1 MRHAPLPG
9 RRLPA
14 RLVTLLRASLCA
26 LLRSLSPA
34 RLPALLPALAL
45 LLAACQPAAFVRP
58 DVPVPERWPRQAA
71 GEGVEAERGI
81 EAEQGAT
88 SLGALPWKE
97 ILPAPE
103 LHALIEEALVANA
116 DLRIA
121 IERIELARAQYGI
134 ERAALFPGVNAS
146 AAATRERMPGF
157 DPRENRVGENATVGL
172 SMPAWEIDLWG
183 RLAARSEAARREVLA
198 SAALADGVRTSLVA
212 QLSSLYLELLDL
224 DAQHEI
230 TRRTL
235 DGRRKALRLTRARFD
250 EGVSSILDVRQAE
263 SLLAGSEQAL
273 ADQTRRIA
281 QTENA
286 LATLLGRNPG
296 PIARSARLDALQLP
310 ARLNAGLPS
319 ELLQR
324 RPDILAAEESLRA
337 AGASVDAARKAF
349 LPRITLTTLLGFA
362 STDLGQLFNSGRYAW
377 SLQPAVGLP
386 LFDGGRL
393 QAGVEV
399 AEAQQRILVEQY
411 KATIRQAFREV
422 ADALVAFERLTE
434 QGEATRRVVQA
445 NRERL
450 RVSNARYLAGISSYF
465 EVIDAERQLFDSELA
480 QSQTRRALQQAIV
493 QLYRAL
499 GGGAGGGSG
508 VDMVR
513 G

>member
-1 MRHAPLPG
+1 MR
-9 RRLPA
+9 
-14 RLVTLLRASLCA
+14 RASLPGCP
-26 LLRSLSPA
+26 RS
-34 RLPALLPALAL
+34 ALLPALAL

-58 DVPVPERWPRQAA
+58 DVPVPASWPRQAEVA
-71 GEGVEAERGI
+71 QAEA
-81 EAEQGAT
+81 AA
-88 SLGALPWKE
+88 SLGVQPWRE

-103 LHALIEEALVANA
+103 LHALIEEALAANA

-121 IERIELARAQYGI
+121 IERIELARAQYGV
-134 ERAALFPGVNAS
+134 ERAALFPGVD
-146 AAATRERMPGF
+146 AAASVARERMPGF
-157 DPRENRVGENATVGL
+157 DPRANRIGENAVVGL

-212 QLSSLYLELLDL
+212 QVSSLYLDLLDL

-273 ADQTRRIA
+273 ADQARRIA

-286 LATLLGRNPG
+286 LAILLGRNPG
-296 PIARSARLDALQLP
+296 PIARSARLDELRTP
-310 ARLNAGLPS
+310 ARLEAGLPA

-324 RPDILAAEESLRA
+324 RPDIRAAEQNLRA
-337 AGASVDAARKAF
+337 AGASVEAARKAF

-362 STDLGQLFNSGRYAW
+362 STDLGQLFDSDRYAW
-377 SLQPAVGLP
+377 SLQPTLGLP

-434 QGEATRRVVQA
+434 QRAATRRLVHA

-450 RVSNARYLAGISSYF
+450 RASKARYLAGISSYF
-465 EVIDAERQLFDSELA
+465 EVIDAERQLFDSELGLA
-480 QSQTRRALQQAIV
+480 QATRGAQQAVV

-499 GGGAGGGSG
+499 GGGAAESSASNS
-508 VDMVR
+508 
-513 G
+513 

>member
-1 MRHAPLPG
+1 MRRAPLPG
-9 RRLPA
+9 RL
-14 RLVTLLRASLCA
+14 
-26 LLRSLSPA
+26 
-34 RLPALLPALAL
+34 LPALSAVLAL

-58 DVPVPERWPRQAA
+58 DVPMPERWPRQAA
-71 GEGVEAERGI
+71 TANVEAEQD
-81 EAEQGAT
+81 AA
-88 SLGALPWKE
+88 SLGALPWRE

-134 ERAALFPGVNAS
+134 ERAALFPGVNATAS
-146 AAATRERMPGF
+146 ATRERMPGF
-157 DPRENRVGENATVGL
+157 DPRENRVGENAVAGL

-235 DGRRKALRLTRARFD
+235 DGRRKALRLTRARFE

-273 ADQTRRIA
+273 ADQARRIA

-296 PIARSARLDALQLP
+296 PITRSGRLDALPSP
-310 ARLNAGLPS
+310 ARLEAGLPS
-319 ELLQR
+319 ALLQR
-324 RPDILAAEESLRA
+324 RPDIRAAEESLRA
-337 AGASVDAARKAF
+337 AGARVDAARKAF

-362 STDLGQLFNSGRYAW
+362 STDLAQLFDSGGYAW
-377 SLQPAVGLP
+377 SLQPAIGLP
-386 LFDGGRL
+386 LFDAGRL
-393 QAGVEV
+393 QAGVEA

-422 ADALVAFERLTE
+422 SDALVALERLTE
-434 QGEATRRVVQA
+434 QGEAARKVVHA

-480 QSQTRRALQQAIV
+480 QSQIRRGLQQAVV

-499 GGGAGGGSG
+499 GGGATST
-508 VDMVR
+508 R

>member
-1 MRHAPLPG
+1 MR
-9 RRLPA
+9 
-14 RLVTLLRASLCA
+14 RASLPGCP
-26 LLRSLSPA
+26 RS
-34 RLPALLPALAL
+34 ALLPALAL

-58 DVPVPERWPRQAA
+58 DVPVPASWPRQAEVA
-71 GEGVEAERGI
+71 QAEA
-81 EAEQGAT
+81 AA
-88 SLGALPWKE
+88 SLGVQPWRE

-103 LHALIEEALVANA
+103 LHALIEEALAANA

-134 ERAALFPGVNAS
+134 ERAALFPGVD
-146 AAATRERMPGF
+146 AAASVARERMPGF
-157 DPRENRVGENATVGL
+157 DPRANRIGENAVVGL

-212 QLSSLYLELLDL
+212 QVSSLYLDLLDL

-273 ADQTRRIA
+273 ADQARRIA

-286 LATLLGRNPG
+286 LAILLGRNPG
-296 PIARSARLDALQLP
+296 PIARSARLDELRTP
-310 ARLNAGLPS
+310 ARLEAGLPA

-324 RPDILAAEESLRA
+324 RPDIRAAEQNLRA
-337 AGASVDAARKAF
+337 AGASVEAARKAF

-362 STDLGQLFNSGRYAW
+362 STDLGQLFDSDRYAW
-377 SLQPAVGLP
+377 SLQPTLGLP

-434 QGEATRRVVQA
+434 QRAATRRLVHA

-450 RVSNARYLAGISSYF
+450 RASKARYLAGISSYF
-465 EVIDAERQLFDSELA
+465 EVIDAERQLFDSELGLA
-480 QSQTRRALQQAIV
+480 QATRGAQQAVV

-499 GGGAGGGSG
+499 GGGAAESSASNT
-508 VDMVR
+508 
-513 G
+513 

>member
-1 MRHAPLPG
+1 MR
-9 RRLPA
+9 
-14 RLVTLLRASLCA
+14 RASLPGCP
-26 LLRSLSPA
+26 RS
-34 RLPALLPALAL
+34 ALLPALAL

-58 DVPVPERWPRQAA
+58 DVPVPASWPRQAEVA
-71 GEGVEAERGI
+71 QAEA
-81 EAEQGAT
+81 AA
-88 SLGALPWKE
+88 SLGVQPWRE

-103 LHALIEEALVANA
+103 LHALIEEALAANA

-134 ERAALFPGVNAS
+134 ERAALFPGVD
-146 AAATRERMPGF
+146 AAASVARERMPGF
-157 DPRENRVGENATVGL
+157 DPRANRIGENAVVGL

-212 QLSSLYLELLDL
+212 QVSSLYLDLLDL
-224 DAQHEI
+224 DAQDEI

-273 ADQTRRIA
+273 ADQARRIA

-286 LATLLGRNPG
+286 LAILLGRNPG
-296 PIARSARLDALQLP
+296 PIARSARLDELRTP
-310 ARLNAGLPS
+310 ARLEAGLPA

-324 RPDILAAEESLRA
+324 RPDIRAAEQNLRA
-337 AGASVDAARKAF
+337 AGASVEAARKAF

-362 STDLGQLFNSGRYAW
+362 STDLGRLFDSDRYAW
-377 SLQPAVGLP
+377 SLQPTLGLP

-434 QGEATRRVVQA
+434 QRAATRRLVHA

-450 RVSNARYLAGISSYF
+450 RASKARYLAGISSYF
-465 EVIDAERQLFDSELA
+465 EVIDAERQLFDSELGLA
-480 QSQTRRALQQAIV
+480 QATRGAQQAVV

-499 GGGAGGGSG
+499 GGGAAESSASNT
-508 VDMVR
+508 
-513 G
+513 

>member
-1 MRHAPLPG
+1 MRRASLPE
-9 RRLPA
+9 RRLPVRLRARLPA
-14 RLVTLLRASLCA
+14 RLR
-26 LLRSLSPA
+26 
-34 RLPALLPALAL
+34 ALLPTLAL
-45 LLAACQPAAFVRP
+45 LLVACQPVAFLRP
-58 DVPVPERWPRQAA
+58 DVPVPESWPRQAA
-71 GEGVEAERGI
+71 PVGVEVEQNIA
-81 EAEQGAT
+81 AEQGAA
-88 SLGALPWKE
+88 SLGALPWRAL
-97 ILPAPE
+97 LPASE
-103 LHALIEEALVANA
+103 LHALIEEALAANA

-134 ERAALFPGVNAS
+134 ERAALFPGVD
-146 AAATRERMPGF
+146 AAASVARERMPGF
-157 DPRENRVGENATVGL
+157 DPRANRIGENAVVGL

-183 RLAARSEAARREVLA
+183 RLAARSEAARRELLA

-212 QLSSLYLELLDL
+212 QVSSLYLDLLDL
-224 DAQHEI
+224 DAQDEI

-273 ADQTRRIA
+273 ADQARRSA

-286 LATLLGRNPG
+286 LAILLGRNPG
-296 PIARSARLDALQLP
+296 PIARSARLDELPTP
-310 ARLNAGLPS
+310 ARLEAGLPA

-324 RPDILAAEESLRA
+324 RPDIRAAEHNLRA
-337 AGASVDAARKAF
+337 AGASVEAARKAF

-362 STDLGQLFNSGRYAW
+362 STDLGQLFDSGRYAW
-377 SLQPAVGLP
+377 SLQPALGLP

-399 AEAQQRILVEQY
+399 AVAQQRILVEQY

-422 ADALVAFERLTE
+422 ADALVAFEHLSE
-434 QGEATRRVVQA
+434 QRAATRRVVYA

-450 RVSNARYLAGISSYF
+450 RVSTARYLAGISSYF
-465 EVIDAERQLFDSELA
+465 EVIDAERQLFDSELGLVDT
-480 QSQTRRALQQAIV
+480 TRGVQQAVV

-499 GGGAGGGSG
+499 GGG
-508 VDMVR
+508 
-513 G
+513 

>member
-1 MRHAPLPG
+1 MR
-9 RRLPA
+9 
-14 RLVTLLRASLCA
+14 RASLPGCP
-26 LLRSLSPA
+26 RS
-34 RLPALLPALAL
+34 ALLPALAL

-58 DVPVPERWPRQAA
+58 DVPVPASWPRQAEVA
-71 GEGVEAERGI
+71 QAEA
-81 EAEQGAT
+81 AA
-88 SLGALPWKE
+88 SLGVQPWRE

-103 LHALIEEALVANA
+103 LHALIEEALAANA

-134 ERAALFPGVNAS
+134 ERAALFPGVD
-146 AAATRERMPGF
+146 AAASVARERMPGF
-157 DPRENRVGENATVGL
+157 DPRANRIGENAVVGL

-212 QLSSLYLELLDL
+212 QVSSLYLDLLDL

-273 ADQTRRIA
+273 ADQARRIA

-286 LATLLGRNPG
+286 LAILLGRNPG
-296 PIARSARLDALQLP
+296 PIARSARLDELRTP
-310 ARLNAGLPS
+310 ARLEAGLPA

-324 RPDILAAEESLRA
+324 RPDIRAAEQNLRA
-337 AGASVDAARKAF
+337 AGASVEAARKAF

-362 STDLGQLFNSGRYAW
+362 STDLGRLFDSDRYAW
-377 SLQPAVGLP
+377 SLQPTLGLP

-434 QGEATRRVVQA
+434 QRAATRRLVHA

-450 RVSNARYLAGISSYF
+450 RASKARYLAGISSYF
-465 EVIDAERQLFDSELA
+465 EVIDAERQLFDSELGLA
-480 QSQTRRALQQAIV
+480 QATRGAQQAVV

-499 GGGAGGGSG
+499 GGGAAESSASNT
-508 VDMVR
+508 
-513 G
+513 

>member
-1 MRHAPLPG
+1 MRRMPPLG
-9 RRLPA
+9 HRLPVHLA
-14 RLVTLLRASLCA
+14 A
-26 LLRSLSPA
+26 LLGALVPA

-45 LLAACQPAAFVRP
+45 LLAACQPVAFVRP
-58 DVPVPERWPRQAA
+58 DMPVPERWPRQAA
-71 GEGVEAERGI
+71 QEGT
-81 EAEQGAT
+81 EAEQGAA

-157 DPRENRVGENATVGL
+157 DPRENRVGENAVVGL

-235 DGRRKALRLTRARFD
+235 DGRAQGAAPDARALRRGRVVHPRRAPGRIPAGRLGAGARRPGAPHRADRERARHRC
-250 EGVSSILDVRQAE
+250 SAE
-263 SLLAGSEQAL
+263 
-273 ADQTRRIA
+273 T
-281 QTENA
+281 
-286 LATLLGRNPG
+286 PG
-296 PIARSARLDALQLP
+296 PIARSARLDELP
-310 ARLNAGLPS
+310 PRARLDAGLPS
-319 ELLQR
+319 ALLQR
-324 RPDILAAEESLRA
+324 RPDIRAAEESLRA

-362 STDLGQLFNSGRYAW
+362 STELGQLFDSGRHAW
-377 SLQPAVGLP
+377 SLQPSIGLP

-422 ADALVAFERLTE
+422 NDALVAFERLTE
-434 QGEATRRVVQA
+434 QREATRRVVQA

-465 EVIDAERQLFDSELA
+465 EVIDAERQLFDSELGLA
-480 QSQTRRALQQAIV
+480 QVTRGVQQAVV

-499 GGGAGGGSG
+499 GGG
-508 VDMVR
+508 
-513 G
+513 

>member
-1 MRHAPLPG
+1 MR
-9 RRLPA
+9 
-14 RLVTLLRASLCA
+14 RASLPGCP
-26 LLRSLSPA
+26 RS
-34 RLPALLPALAL
+34 ALLPALAL

-58 DVPVPERWPRQAA
+58 DVPVPASWPRQAEVA
-71 GEGVEAERGI
+71 QAEA
-81 EAEQGAT
+81 AA
-88 SLGALPWKE
+88 SLGVLPWRE

-103 LHALIEEALVANA
+103 LHALIEEALAANA

-134 ERAALFPGVNAS
+134 ERAALFPGVD
-146 AAATRERMPGF
+146 AAASVARERMPGF
-157 DPRENRVGENATVGL
+157 DPRANRIGENAVVGL

-212 QLSSLYLELLDL
+212 QVSSLYLDLLDL
-224 DAQHEI
+224 DAQDEI

-273 ADQTRRIA
+273 ADQARRIA

-286 LATLLGRNPG
+286 LAILLGRNPG
-296 PIARSARLDALQLP
+296 PIARSARLDELRTP
-310 ARLNAGLPS
+310 ARLEAGLPA

-324 RPDILAAEESLRA
+324 RPDIRAAEQNLRA
-337 AGASVDAARKAF
+337 AGASVEAARKAF

-362 STDLGQLFNSGRYAW
+362 STDLGQLFDSDRYAW
-377 SLQPAVGLP
+377 SLQPTLGLP

-434 QGEATRRVVQA
+434 QRDATIEVGDA
-445 NRERL
+445 NREHL
-450 RVSNARYLAGISSYF
+450 RVSTARYLAGISSYF
-465 EVIDAERQLFDSELA
+465 EVIDAERQLFDSELGLA
-480 QSQTRRALQQAIV
+480 QATRGAQQAVV

-499 GGGAGGGSG
+499 GGGAAESSASNT
-508 VDMVR
+508 
-513 G
+513 

>member
-1 MRHAPLPG
+1 MR
-9 RRLPA
+9 
-14 RLVTLLRASLCA
+14 RASLPGCP
-26 LLRSLSPA
+26 RS
-34 RLPALLPALAL
+34 ALLPALAL

-58 DVPVPERWPRQAA
+58 DVPVPASWPRQAEVA
-71 GEGVEAERGI
+71 QAEA
-81 EAEQGAT
+81 AA
-88 SLGALPWKE
+88 SLGVQPWRE

-103 LHALIEEALVANA
+103 LHALIEEALAANA

-121 IERIELARAQYGI
+121 IERIELARAQYGV
-134 ERAALFPGVNAS
+134 ERAALFPGVD
-146 AAATRERMPGF
+146 AAASVARERMPGF
-157 DPRENRVGENATVGL
+157 DPRANRIGENAVVGL

-198 SAALADGVRTSLVA
+198 SAALADGVRTSLIA
-212 QLSSLYLELLDL
+212 QVSSLYLDLLDL

-273 ADQTRRIA
+273 ADQARRIA

-286 LATLLGRNPG
+286 LAILLGRNPG
-296 PIARSARLDALQLP
+296 PIARSARLDELRTP
-310 ARLNAGLPS
+310 ARLEAGLPA

-324 RPDILAAEESLRA
+324 RPDIRAAEQNLRA
-337 AGASVDAARKAF
+337 AGASVEAARKAF

-362 STDLGQLFNSGRYAW
+362 STDLGQLFDSDRYAW
-377 SLQPAVGLP
+377 SLQPTLGLP

-434 QGEATRRVVQA
+434 QRAATRRLVHA

-450 RVSNARYLAGISSYF
+450 RASKARYLAGISSYF
-465 EVIDAERQLFDSELA
+465 EVIDAERQLFDSELGLA
-480 QSQTRRALQQAIV
+480 QATRGAQQAVV

-499 GGGAGGGSG
+499 GGGAAESSASNT
-508 VDMVR
+508 
-513 G
+513 

>member
-1 MRHAPLPG
+1 MR
-9 RRLPA
+9 
-14 RLVTLLRASLCA
+14 RASLPGCP
-26 LLRSLSPA
+26 RS
-34 RLPALLPALAL
+34 ALLPALAL

-58 DVPVPERWPRQAA
+58 DVPVPASWPRQAEVA
-71 GEGVEAERGI
+71 QAEA
-81 EAEQGAT
+81 AA
-88 SLGALPWKE
+88 SLGVQPWRE

-103 LHALIEEALVANA
+103 LHALIEEALAANA

-121 IERIELARAQYGI
+121 IERIELARAQYGV
-134 ERAALFPGVNAS
+134 ERAALFPGVD
-146 AAATRERMPGF
+146 AAASVARERMPGF
-157 DPRENRVGENATVGL
+157 DPRANRIGENAVVGL

-212 QLSSLYLELLDL
+212 QVSSLYLDLLDL

-273 ADQTRRIA
+273 ADQARRIA

-286 LATLLGRNPG
+286 LAILLGRNPG
-296 PIARSARLDALQLP
+296 PIARSARLDELRTP
-310 ARLNAGLPS
+310 ARLEAGLPA

-324 RPDILAAEESLRA
+324 RPDIRAAEQNLRA
-337 AGASVDAARKAF
+337 AGASVEAARKAF

-362 STDLGQLFNSGRYAW
+362 STDLGRLFDSDRYAW
-377 SLQPAVGLP
+377 SLQPTLGLP

-434 QGEATRRVVQA
+434 QRAATRRLVHA

-450 RVSNARYLAGISSYF
+450 RASKARYLAGISSYF
-465 EVIDAERQLFDSELA
+465 EVIDAERQLFDSELGLA
-480 QSQTRRALQQAIV
+480 QATRGAQQAVV

-499 GGGAGGGSG
+499 GGGAAESSASNT
-508 VDMVR
+508 
-513 G
+513 

>member
-1 MRHAPLPG
+1 MR
-9 RRLPA
+9 
-14 RLVTLLRASLCA
+14 RASLPGCP
-26 LLRSLSPA
+26 RS
-34 RLPALLPALAL
+34 ALLPALAL

-58 DVPVPERWPRQAA
+58 DVPVPASWPRQAEVA
-71 GEGVEAERGI
+71 QAEA
-81 EAEQGAT
+81 AA
-88 SLGALPWKE
+88 SLGVQPWRE

-103 LHALIEEALVANA
+103 LHALIEEALAANA

-121 IERIELARAQYGI
+121 IERIELARAQYGV
-134 ERAALFPGVNAS
+134 ERAALFPGVD
-146 AAATRERMPGF
+146 AAASVARERMPGF
-157 DPRENRVGENATVGL
+157 DPRANRIGENAVVGL

-212 QLSSLYLELLDL
+212 QVSSLYLDLLDL

-273 ADQTRRIA
+273 ADQARRIA

-286 LATLLGRNPG
+286 LAILLGRNPG
-296 PIARSARLDALQLP
+296 PIARSARLDELRTP
-310 ARLNAGLPS
+310 ARLEAGLPA

-324 RPDILAAEESLRA
+324 RPDIRAAEQNLRA
-337 AGASVDAARKAF
+337 AGASVEAARKAF

-362 STDLGQLFNSGRYAW
+362 STDLGQLFDSDRYAW
-377 SLQPAVGLP
+377 SLQPTLGLP

-434 QGEATRRVVQA
+434 QRAATRRLVHA

-450 RVSNARYLAGISSYF
+450 RVSKARYLAGISSYF
-465 EVIDAERQLFDSELA
+465 EVIDAERQLFDSELGLA
-480 QSQTRRALQQAIV
+480 QATRGAQQAVV

-499 GGGAGGGSG
+499 GGGAAESSASNT
-508 VDMVR
+508 
-513 G
+513 

>member
-1 MRHAPLPG
+1 MR
-9 RRLPA
+9 
-14 RLVTLLRASLCA
+14 RASLPGCP
-26 LLRSLSPA
+26 RS
-34 RLPALLPALAL
+34 ALLPALAL

-58 DVPVPERWPRQAA
+58 DVPVPASWPRQAEVA
-71 GEGVEAERGI
+71 QAEA
-81 EAEQGAT
+81 AA
-88 SLGALPWKE
+88 SLGVQPWRE

-103 LHALIEEALVANA
+103 LHALIEEALAANA

-121 IERIELARAQYGI
+121 IERIELARAQYGV
-134 ERAALFPGVNAS
+134 ERAALFPGVD
-146 AAATRERMPGF
+146 AAASVARERMPGF
-157 DPRENRVGENATVGL
+157 DPRANRIGENAVVGL

-212 QLSSLYLELLDL
+212 QVSSLYLDLLDL

-273 ADQTRRIA
+273 ADQARRIA

-286 LATLLGRNPG
+286 LAILLGRNPG
-296 PIARSARLDALQLP
+296 PIARSARLDELRTP
-310 ARLNAGLPS
+310 ARLEAGLPA

-324 RPDILAAEESLRA
+324 RPDIRAAEQNLRA
-337 AGASVDAARKAF
+337 AGASVEAARKAF

-362 STDLGQLFNSGRYAW
+362 STDLGQLFDSDRYAW
-377 SLQPAVGLP
+377 SLQPTLGLP

-434 QGEATRRVVQA
+434 QRAATRRLVHA

-450 RVSNARYLAGISSYF
+450 RASKARYLAGISSYF
-465 EVIDAERQLFDSELA
+465 EVIDAERQLFDSELGLA
-480 QSQTRRALQQAIV
+480 QATRGAQQAVV

-499 GGGAGGGSG
+499 GGGAAESSASNT
-508 VDMVR
+508 
-513 G
+513 

>member
-1 MRHAPLPG
+1 MR
-9 RRLPA
+9 
-14 RLVTLLRASLCA
+14 RASLPGCP
-26 LLRSLSPA
+26 RS
-34 RLPALLPALAL
+34 ALLPALAL

-58 DVPVPERWPRQAA
+58 DVPVPASWPRQAEVA
-71 GEGVEAERGI
+71 QAEA
-81 EAEQGAT
+81 AA
-88 SLGALPWKE
+88 SLGVLPWRE

-103 LHALIEEALVANA
+103 LHALIEEALAANA

-121 IERIELARAQYGI
+121 IERIELARAQYGV
-134 ERAALFPGVNAS
+134 ERAALFPGVD
-146 AAATRERMPGF
+146 AAASVARERMPGF
-157 DPRENRVGENATVGL
+157 DPRANRIGENAVVGL

-198 SAALADGVRTSLVA
+198 SAALADGVRTSLIA
-212 QLSSLYLELLDL
+212 QVSSLYLDLLDL
-224 DAQHEI
+224 DAQDEI

-273 ADQTRRIA
+273 ADQARRIA

-286 LATLLGRNPG
+286 LAILLGRNPG
-296 PIARSARLDALQLP
+296 PIARSARLDELRTP
-310 ARLNAGLPS
+310 ARLEAGLPA

-324 RPDILAAEESLRA
+324 RPDIRAAEQNLRA
-337 AGASVDAARKAF
+337 AGASVEAARKAF
-349 LPRITLTTLLGFA
+349 LPRITPTTLLGFA
-362 STDLGQLFNSGRYAW
+362 STDLGRLFDSDRYAW
-377 SLQPAVGLP
+377 SLQPTLGLP

-434 QGEATRRVVQA
+434 QRAATRRLVHA

-450 RVSNARYLAGISSYF
+450 RASKARYLAGISSYF
-465 EVIDAERQLFDSELA
+465 EVIDAERQLFDSELGLA
-480 QSQTRRALQQAIV
+480 QATRGAQQAVV

-499 GGGAGGGSG
+499 GGGAAESSASNT
-508 VDMVR
+508 
-513 G
+513 

>member
-1 MRHAPLPG
+1 MR
-9 RRLPA
+9 
-14 RLVTLLRASLCA
+14 RASLPGCP
-26 LLRSLSPA
+26 RS
-34 RLPALLPALAL
+34 ALLPALAL

-58 DVPVPERWPRQAA
+58 DVPVPASWPRQAEVA
-71 GEGVEAERGI
+71 QAEA
-81 EAEQGAT
+81 AA
-88 SLGALPWKE
+88 SLGVLPWRE

-103 LHALIEEALVANA
+103 LHALIEEALAANA

-121 IERIELARAQYGI
+121 IERIELARAQYGV
-134 ERAALFPGVNAS
+134 ERAALFPGVD
-146 AAATRERMPGF
+146 AAASVARERMPGF
-157 DPRENRVGENATVGL
+157 DPRANRIGENAVVGL

-212 QLSSLYLELLDL
+212 QVSSLYLDLLDL
-224 DAQHEI
+224 DAQDEI

-273 ADQTRRIA
+273 ADQARRIA

-286 LATLLGRNPG
+286 LAILLGRNPG
-296 PIARSARLDALQLP
+296 PIARSARLDELRTP
-310 ARLNAGLPS
+310 ARLEAGLPA

-324 RPDILAAEESLRA
+324 RPDIRAAEQNLRA
-337 AGASVDAARKAF
+337 AGASVEAARKAF

-362 STDLGQLFNSGRYAW
+362 STDLGRLFDSDRYAW
-377 SLQPAVGLP
+377 SLQPTLGLP

-434 QGEATRRVVQA
+434 QRAATRRLVHA

-450 RVSNARYLAGISSYF
+450 RASKARYLAGISSYF
-465 EVIDAERQLFDSELA
+465 EVIDAERQLFDSELGLA
-480 QSQTRRALQQAIV
+480 QATRGAQQAVV

-499 GGGAGGGSG
+499 GGGAAESSASNT
-508 VDMVR
+508 
-513 G
+513 

>member
-1 MRHAPLPG
+1 MR
-9 RRLPA
+9 
-14 RLVTLLRASLCA
+14 RASLPGCP
-26 LLRSLSPA
+26 RS
-34 RLPALLPALAL
+34 ALLPALAL

-58 DVPVPERWPRQAA
+58 DVPVPASWPRQAEVA
-71 GEGVEAERGI
+71 QAEA
-81 EAEQGAT
+81 AA
-88 SLGALPWKE
+88 SLGVQPWRE

-103 LHALIEEALVANA
+103 LHALIEEALAANA

-121 IERIELARAQYGI
+121 IERIELARAQYGV
-134 ERAALFPGVNAS
+134 ERAALFPGVD
-146 AAATRERMPGF
+146 AAASVARERMPGF
-157 DPRENRVGENATVGL
+157 DPRANRIGENAVVGL

-198 SAALADGVRTSLVA
+198 SAALADGVRTSLIA
-212 QLSSLYLELLDL
+212 QVSSLYLDLLDL
-224 DAQHEI
+224 DAQDEI

-273 ADQTRRIA
+273 ADQARRIA

-286 LATLLGRNPG
+286 LAILLGRNPG
-296 PIARSARLDALQLP
+296 PIARSARLDELRTP
-310 ARLNAGLPS
+310 ARLEAGLPA

-324 RPDILAAEESLRA
+324 RPDIRAAEQNLRA
-337 AGASVDAARKAF
+337 AGASVEAARKAF

-362 STDLGQLFNSGRYAW
+362 STDLGRLFDSDRYAW
-377 SLQPAVGLP
+377 SLQPTLGLP

-434 QGEATRRVVQA
+434 QRAATRRLVHA

-450 RVSNARYLAGISSYF
+450 RASKARYLAGISSYF
-465 EVIDAERQLFDSELA
+465 EVIDAERQLFDSELGLA
-480 QSQTRRALQQAIV
+480 QATRGAQQAVV

-499 GGGAGGGSG
+499 GGGAAESSASNT
-508 VDMVR
+508 
-513 G
+513 

>member
-1 MRHAPLPG
+1 MR
-9 RRLPA
+9 
-14 RLVTLLRASLCA
+14 RASLPGCP
-26 LLRSLSPA
+26 RS
-34 RLPALLPALAL
+34 ALLPALAL

-58 DVPVPERWPRQAA
+58 DVPVPASWPRQAEVA
-71 GEGVEAERGI
+71 QAEA
-81 EAEQGAT
+81 AA
-88 SLGALPWKE
+88 SLGVQPWRE

-103 LHALIEEALVANA
+103 LHALIEEALAANA

-121 IERIELARAQYGI
+121 IERIELARAQYGV
-134 ERAALFPGVNAS
+134 ERAALFPGVD
-146 AAATRERMPGF
+146 AAASVARERMPGF
-157 DPRENRVGENATVGL
+157 DPRANRIGENAVVGL

-212 QLSSLYLELLDL
+212 QVSSLYLDLLDL

-273 ADQTRRIA
+273 ADQARRIA

-286 LATLLGRNPG
+286 LVILLGRNPG
-296 PIARSARLDALQLP
+296 PIARSARLDELRTP
-310 ARLNAGLPS
+310 ARLEAGLPA

-324 RPDILAAEESLRA
+324 RPDIRAAEQNLRA
-337 AGASVDAARKAF
+337 AGASVEAARKAF

-362 STDLGQLFNSGRYAW
+362 STDLGQLFDSDRYAW
-377 SLQPAVGLP
+377 SLQPTLGLP

-434 QGEATRRVVQA
+434 QRAATRRLVHA

-450 RVSNARYLAGISSYF
+450 RASKARYLAGISSYF
-465 EVIDAERQLFDSELA
+465 EVIDAERQLFDSELGLA
-480 QSQTRRALQQAIV
+480 QATRGAQQAVV

-499 GGGAGGGSG
+499 GGGAAESSASNS
-508 VDMVR
+508 
-513 G
+513 